1 MVLVVRRG
9 DAKPARLGVVAS
21 RRVGSAVLRNRAKR
35 LLREVFRKNA
45 AKNATAWSGIELVI
59 IVKAA
64 VGMEKLTEASVAA
77 ELLPTIAR
85 VLAPG
90 VKPTPPPPPRVK
102 KQSTPKKAKA

>member
-102 KQSTPKKAKA
+102 KGKKA

>member
-1 MVLVVRRG
+1 MVLAVRRA

-35 LLREVFRKNA
+35 LVREVFRKNA
-45 AKNATAWSGIELVI
+45 AAWSGIELVI

-64 VGMEKLTEASVAA
+64 VDQERLTEDSVAA
-77 ELLPTIAR
+77 ELLPAIAR

-90 VKPTPPPPPRVK
+90 VKPTAPPSPRTK
-102 KQSTPKKAKA
+102 KKPAGKKA